1 MKRRWSLYVI
11 NTGRLTQ
18 AKSYDDALEQAAQ
31 VPLGY
36 TWRVQLRIGANDP
49 VIVRQGFGTKAA

>member
-1 MKRRWSLYVI
+1 MRRRWSLYVI

-18 AKSYDDALEQAAQ
+18 AKSYEDALEQAAT
-31 VPLGY
+31 VPLGCS
-36 TWRVQLRIGANDP
+36 WRIQMRVGANDP